1 MTVRAVEGQKLWTGW
16 TAITVDQL
24 NKTISLNLRDEN
36 NLIEYDVGDDEIYV
50 DLQLGD
56 EIRPTS
62 DFPVWVTVGRAI
74 TDNGW
79 WMTGTILVAKTTSG
93 DNIKLFYCDDWK
105 LYIDN
110 GTWTFKQ
117 IYLKSEVDALLALKQ
132 DKLTAGDNIT
142 IDENNVISATGGS
155 HPVVPLTFGI
165 VPSSSRAA
173 LSWWLLPDDLEI
185 EDLEEM
191 DDVVLAFDSTDYGSS
206 GVRLSWDWIL
216 TIYKTTSNYIEA
228 AAFPMEKDW
237 VVTDHQ
243 AVWLLKKLPDESFIF
258 FPWWGFEKYQMNIV

>member
-1 MTVRAVEGQKLWTGW
+1 MTSTGVRAVEGQKLWTGW

-24 NKTISLNLRDEN
+24 NKVISLNLRDEN

-132 DKLTAGDNIT
+132 DKLTAWDWIE
-142 IDENNVISATGGS
+142 ISEENVISCTKEWIENTMYASYDTTNNRWKLEDWTVDDIKNNTVIRFFHSLSFQSIGNIYDANWDYINFSTFHRALGVGS
-155 HPVVPLTFGI
+155 
-165 VPSSSRAA
+165 S
-173 LSWWLLPDDLEI
+173 DDLLGIIKEEEY
-185 EDLEEM
+185 ED
-191 DDVVLAFDSTDYGSS
+191 
-206 GVRLSWDWIL
+206 
-216 TIYKTTSNYIEA
+216 
-228 AAFPMEKDW
+228 
-237 VVTDHQ
+237 
-243 AVWLLKKLPDESFIF
+243 
-258 FPWWGFEKYQMNIV
+258 NIVYVFYDWYGWDYSLQ

>member
-24 NKTISLNLRDEN
+24 NKVISLNLRDEN

-62 DFPVWVTVGRAI
+62 DFPVWVTVWRAI

-132 DKLTAGDNIT
+132 DKLTAWDNIT
-142 IDENNVISATGGS
+142 IDENNVISAT
-155 HPVVPLTFGI
+155 HPGVMEIQWDGNNSRWEVVY
-165 VPSSSRAA
+165 
-173 LSWWLLPDDLEI
+173 WEWE
-185 EDLEEM
+185 
-191 DDVVLAFDSTDYGSS
+191 
-206 GVRLSWDWIL
+206 
-216 TIYKTTSNYIEA
+216 NYDNL
-228 AAFPMEKDW
+228 DW
-237 VVTDHQ
+237 VVCEFLDWNGEDLYGEIYLDWEVVFEISWTAPTSYGADGGM
-243 AVWLLKKLPDESFIF
+243 ATWMLKVVEGGLMF
-258 FPWWGFEKYQMNIV
+258 FPRQWCKKKMVY

>member
-1 MTVRAVEGQKLWTGW
+1 MTSTGVRAVEGQKLWTGW

-24 NKTISLNLRDEN
+24 NKVISLNLRDEN

-62 DFPVWVTVGRAI
+62 DFPVWVTVWRAI

-79 WMTGTILVAKTTSG
+79 WMTWTILVAKTTSG

-117 IYLKSEVDALLALKQ
+117 IYLKSEVDALLLALRQYVDAQLALKQ
-132 DKLTAGDNIT
+132 DKQNIVNIVWNDTEGRWEIQNFEDISDWCILLFDTSDASDDVRVGNNIFYDDEWQWFSRT
-142 IDENNVISATGGS
+142 IDRILPEFVKVQYETFYGTWMLKIVNGEN
-155 HPVVPLTFGI
+155 
-165 VPSSSRAA
+165 
-173 LSWWLLPDDLEI
+173 
-185 EDLEEM
+185 
-191 DDVVLAFDSTDYGSS
+191 
-206 GVRLSWDWIL
+206 
-216 TIYKTTSNYIEA
+216 
-228 AAFPMEKDW
+228 
-237 VVTDHQ
+237 
-243 AVWLLKKLPDESFIF
+243 IF
-258 FPWWGFEKYQMNIV
+258 FPRQWFAPSR

>member
-56 EIRPTS
+56 EIRPNS

-74 TDNGW
+74 TDNWW

-132 DKLTAGDNIT
+132 DKLTAWDNIT
-142 IDENNVISATGGS
+142 IDENNVISATQPGVMEIQWDGNNS
-155 HPVVPLTFGI
+155 RWEVVYWG
-165 VPSSSRAA
+165 
-173 LSWWLLPDDLEI
+173 WE
-185 EDLEEM
+185 
-191 DDVVLAFDSTDYGSS
+191 
-206 GVRLSWDWIL
+206 
-216 TIYKTTSNYIEA
+216 NYDNL
-228 AAFPMEKDW
+228 DW
-237 VVTDHQ
+237 VVCVFENWDGQHLWWDIYSNGEVVFEIGLTAPLAYVADGD
-243 AVWLLKKLPDESFIF
+243 VTTWMLKVINNAIAF
-258 FPWWGFEKYQMNIV
+258 FPRQWCKKGQTIII

>member
-1 MTVRAVEGQKLWTGW
+1 MVVRAVEGQKLWTGW

-62 DFPVWVTVGRAI
+62 DFPVWVTVWRAI

-132 DKLTAGDNIT
+132 DLLTAGDNII
-142 IDENNVISATGGS
+142 IDENNVISATS
-155 HPVVPLTFGI
+155 APHWI
-165 VPSSSRAA
+165 ASINWDAA
-173 LSWWLLPDDLEI
+173 NNVWVLNEGELVEDTVCIFINPTQTQVSVADYI
-185 EDLEEM
+185 EDGQWVGILRIS
-191 DDVVLAFDSTDYGSS
+191 DTIPTHFYVPAYGVLT
-206 GVRLSWDWIL
+206 
-216 TIYKTTSNYIEA
+216 
-228 AAFPMEKDW
+228 
-237 VVTDHQ
+237 
-243 AVWLLKKLPDESFIF
+243 WLLKSVTTTIDDEPETSWYIF
-258 FPWWGFEKYQMNIV
+258 PRETWEMAK

>member
-24 NKTISLNLRDEN
+24 NKVISLNLRDEN

-117 IYLKSEVDALLALKQ
+117 IYLKSEVDALLLALRQYVDAQLALKQ
-132 DKLTAGDNIT
+132 DKQNIVSILWNDTNWHWEIQNFEDISDWCILVFDSSDATFNVRVGNNIYYDDEWQSTQRT
-142 IDENNVISATGGS
+142 IDRIIPSIDEVQHRLTYGTGM
-155 HPVVPLTFGI
+155 LKI
-165 VPSSSRAA
+165 V
-173 LSWWLLPDDLEI
+173 
-185 EDLEEM
+185 
-191 DDVVLAFDSTDYGSS
+191 
-206 GVRLSWDWIL
+206 
-216 TIYKTTSNYIEA
+216 N
-228 AAFPMEKDW
+228 W
-237 VVTDHQ
+237 V
-243 AVWLLKKLPDESFIF
+243 KYF
-258 FPWWGFEKYQMNIV
+258 FPRQWFDQSK

>member
-24 NKTISLNLRDEN
+24 NKVISLNLRDEN

-142 IDENNVISATGGS
+142 IDENNVISATQPG
-155 HPVVPLTFGI
+155 VM
-165 VPSSSRAA
+165 
-173 LSWWLLPDDLEI
+173 EI
-185 EDLEEM
+185 Q
-191 DDVVLAFDSTDYGSS
+191 
-206 GVRLSWDWIL
+206 WDGNNNRWEV
-216 TIYKTTSNYIEA
+216 IYWRWENYDNL
-228 AAFPMEKDW
+228 DW
-237 VVTDHQ
+237 VVCVFEDWNEENLYGEIYLNWEVAFEIGWTVPMAYVADGGQ
-243 AVWLLKKLPDESFIF
+243 ATWILKVAEGSIVF
-258 FPWWGFEKYQMNIV
+258 FPRQWCKNWQENAQ

>member
-1 MTVRAVEGQKLWTGW
+1 MTSTGVRAVEGQKLWTGW

-24 NKTISLNLRDEN
+24 NKVISLNLRDEN

-62 DFPVWVTVGRAI
+62 DFPVWVTVWRAI

-117 IYLKSEVDALLALKQ
+117 IYLKSEVDALILELRQYVDQQLALKQ
-132 DKLTAGDNIT
+132 DKQNIVNIVWDDT
-142 IDENNVISATGGS
+142 DGYWLIQNFEDISDWCILLFDSSDALYDENI
-155 HPVVPLTFGI
+155 
-165 VPSSSRAA
+165 
-173 LSWWLLPDDLEI
+173 
-185 EDLEEM
+185 
-191 DDVVLAFDSTDYGSS
+191 SS
-206 GVRLSWDWIL
+206 GNIRYYDWDTLVNRSIDA
-216 TIYKTTSNYIEA
+216 IYPQLDYIK
-228 AAFPMEKDW
+228 PQSYWTGM
-237 VVTDHQ
+237 
-243 AVWLLKKLPDESFIF
+243 LKIVNGENVF
-258 FPWWGFEKYQMNIV
+258 FPRQWLEVGK

>member
-24 NKTISLNLRDEN
+24 NKVISLNLRDEN

-62 DFPVWVTVGRAI
+62 DFPVWVTVWRAI

-142 IDENNVISATGGS
+142 IDENNVISATQPG
-155 HPVVPLTFGI
+155 VM
-165 VPSSSRAA
+165 
-173 LSWWLLPDDLEI
+173 EI
-185 EDLEEM
+185 QWNGNNNRWE
-191 DDVVLAFDSTDYGSS
+191 V
-206 GVRLSWDWIL
+206 
-216 TIYKTTSNYIEA
+216 IYWGWENYDNL
-228 AAFPMEKDW
+228 DW
-237 VVTDHQ
+237 VVCVFLDWNEEELSGEIYSDWEVVFEINWTAPVSYVADGGM
-243 AVWLLKKLPDESFIF
+243 ATWMLKVVLGAIVLLPRQWCKK
-258 FPWWGFEKYQMNIV
+258 QMVN

>member
-24 NKTISLNLRDEN
+24 NKVISLNLRDEN

-74 TDNGW
+74 TDNGR

-132 DKLTAGDNIT
+132 DKLTAWDNIT
-142 IDENNVISATGGS
+142 IDENNVISARNTLG
-155 HPVVPLTFGI
+155 PIAYLT
-165 VPSSSRAA
+165 VQQ
-173 LSWWLLPDDLEI
+173 I
-185 EDLEEM
+185 EL
-191 DDVVLAFDSTDYGSS
+191 FDC
-206 GVRLSWDWIL
+206 
-216 TIYKTTSNYIEA
+216 
-228 AAFPMEKDW
+228 W
-237 VVTDHQ
+237 VVDDEDKLVDWAILVFDASNAWDNSNDIDTIRNSNWEIVMQFDHIFPYLTNVEQ
-243 AVWLLKKLPDESFIF
+243 WEIWTWMLRIYGNDIF
-258 FPWWGFEKYQMNIV
+258 FFPREGMGVWK

>member
-24 NKTISLNLRDEN
+24 NKVISLNLRDEN

-62 DFPVWVTVGRAI
+62 DFPVWVTVWRAI

-79 WMTGTILVAKTTSG
+79 WMTWTILVAKTTSG

-132 DKLTAGDNIT
+132 DKLTAWDNIT
-142 IDENNVISATGGS
+142 IDENNVISATQPGVMALEWDGNNNRWGVIYWEWDGFDNLDGTVCSFGLGDGQNLWGDIYYNWEVAFTILSTIPELYVADGDTATWMLKAWPDLNNGG
-155 HPVVPLTFGI
+155 
-165 VPSSSRAA
+165 
-173 LSWWLLPDDLEI
+173 
-185 EDLEEM
+185 
-191 DDVVLAFDSTDYGSS
+191 
-206 GVRLSWDWIL
+206 
-216 TIYKTTSNYIEA
+216 N
-228 AAFPMEKDW
+228 
-237 VVTDHQ
+237 VVTY
-243 AVWLLKKLPDESFIF
+243 F
-258 FPWWGFEKYQMNIV
+258 FPRQWVKLKLS

>member
-24 NKTISLNLRDEN
+24 NKVISLNLRDEN

-132 DKLTAGDNIT
+132 DKLTAWDNIT
-142 IDENNVISATGGS
+142 IDENNVISCTCSEANVVIIEYSPFEQKWGTLDPSLINDWTICVFANGS
-155 HPVVPLTFGI
+155 WEGI
-165 VPSSSRAA
+165 AWDIYDFEWNLWFTINETMPSRAIA
-173 LSWWLLPDDLEI
+173 WGQSTWVIRHIDVWW
-185 EDLEEM
+185 
-191 DDVVLAFDSTDYGSS
+191 V
-206 GVRLSWDWIL
+206 
-216 TIYKTTSNYIEA
+216 
-228 AAFPMEKDW
+228 
-237 VVTDHQ
+237 
-243 AVWLLKKLPDESFIF
+243 DERVF
-258 FPWWGFEKYQMNIV
+258 FPWEWVTYAATPVQ

>member
-24 NKTISLNLRDEN
+24 NKVISLNLRDEN

-62 DFPVWVTVGRAI
+62 DFPVWVTVWRAI

-132 DKLTAGDNIT
+132 DKLTAWDNIT
-142 IDENNVISATGGS
+142 IDENNVISATQPG
-155 HPVVPLTFGI
+155 VM
-165 VPSSSRAA
+165 
-173 LSWWLLPDDLEI
+173 WLEWNDTNWSVNFWEK
-185 EDLEEM
+185 EDFENL
-191 DDVVLAFDSTDYGSS
+191 
-206 GVRLSWDWIL
+206 
-216 TIYKTTSNYIEA
+216 
-228 AAFPMEKDW
+228 DW
-237 VVTDHQ
+237 VVCRFSWGTGHNLRGNVYYNWEIVFEIVSSCPFQYVAAIDEATWMLKVIEWEIILFPRQGCLPINAITPPNIQ
-243 AVWLLKKLPDESFIF
+243 A
-258 FPWWGFEKYQMNIV
+258 

>member
-24 NKTISLNLRDEN
+24 NKVISLNLRDEN

-132 DKLTAGDNIT
+132 DKLTAWDNIT

-155 HPVVPLTFGI
+155 HPVVLLTYWT
-165 VPSSSRAA
+165 VPSSTR
-173 LSWWLLPDDLEI
+173 LTVYWWLLPDDLEI
-185 EDLEEM
+185 EDLETL
-191 DDVVLAFDSTDYGSS
+191 DDVILKFDSADDASY
-206 GVRLSWDWIL
+206 WDRVSYDWTFRIS
-216 TIYKTTSNYIEA
+216 KTTSDYVDVTF
-228 AAFPMEKDW
+228 FPTESDW
-237 VVTDHQ
+237 IVSQQQ
-243 AVWLLKKLPDESFIF
+243 AVGLLKNLGEWEYVF
-258 FPWWGFEKYQMNIV
+258 FPWRGFDEYQSIPN